1 MVTLA
6 NAYIV
11 FDLSGSV
18 AVTALIAACWS
29 LPPLVLPG
37 VATSL
42 VNRFGAPR
50 TFVARYLASALL
62 SVIPVVLEVTGHLAP
77 GPLLIW
83 CLLMSTIAGLFSPS
97 MMIVKKMLAPRATLT
112 RFNASVTRNFALT
125 SIVGIL
131 ISGAVFAAA
140 GPLWIYVF
148 NAASYVLPALAVI
161 PLLGV
166 SLSPDAPRQ
175 RFRGVFGLLFRR
187 RDLYAACAFTGLGVL
202 IGGYAVTLPAI
213 AQSIGTSPS
222 ILAILQ
228 VAAVMGGLLTGSALR
243 LLRGRIGW
251 GPIQRASFVVM
262 GVGVLAL
269 AWVSQLGAGAT
280 VTLVLCVIAIAP
292 IGFALSID
300 AAILNAAV
308 HLWTPEES
316 QAVFFTYYALIPLIA
331 WPVGQGVIGVI
342 SDRASVSLAL
352 ASLGVSTLVLVAVA
366 PRFRLRMRTEF
377 DKMSR
382 AEEPPTRG

>member
-50 TFVARYLASALL
+50 TFVVRYLASAAL
-62 SVIPVVLEVTGHLAP
+62 SVIPVVLEVTGHLTP

-83 CLLMSTIAGLFSPS
+83 CLLMSTTAGLFSPS

-112 RFNASVTRNFALT
+112 RFNANVTRNFALT

-131 ISGAVFAAA
+131 VSGAVFAAA

-166 SLSPDAPRQ
+166 GLSPDAPRQ
-175 RFRGVFGLLFRR
+175 RFRGVFGLLYRR

-213 AQSIGTSPS
+213 ARSIGTSPS

-228 VAAVMGGLLTGSALR
+228 VGGLLTGSALR

-262 GVGVLAL
+262 AVGVLAL

-366 PRFRLRMRTEF
+366 SRFRLRAEF

-382 AEEPPTRG
+382 AEEPPTAG